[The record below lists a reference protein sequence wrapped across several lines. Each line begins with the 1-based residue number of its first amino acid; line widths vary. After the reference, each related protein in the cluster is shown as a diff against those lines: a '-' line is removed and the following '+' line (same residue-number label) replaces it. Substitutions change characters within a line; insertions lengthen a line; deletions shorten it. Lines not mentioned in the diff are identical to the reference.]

1 MRLLKSEKI
10 ETTTKVEQI
19 YGEGNG
25 NPLQCSCLE
34 DPMDGGAWWAISSVQ
49 SLSCVRLIRTHG
61 LLARQASLSITN
73 SWSLLKPMSI
83 ELVIP
88 SIHLILSSPSPAFN
102 LSQNQGLSQ

>member
-61 LLARQASLSITN
+61 LLHARLPCPSLTPGVYSN
-73 SWSLLKPMSI
+73 PCPLSW
-83 ELVIP
+83 
-88 SIHLILSSPSPAFN
+88 
-102 LSQNQGLSQ
+102 